1 MVNIKSFSSRFF
13 FIVLFSVHVLMTL
26 SSKSYGDDLDRQLT
40 DMVASIQGL
49 GDDEITLLS
58 NSLTTCFK
66 QVRDRRP
73 IDRKILKSVKSVISA
88 GIFEEVSYDKIAE
101 MALKVYEAELKNAP
115 PKYVEDLALI
125 GFSHDVSSE
134 QLEYAAKSLNELIKN
149 DIDPVVIEEIIAYG
163 LYNAWNGPAIG
174 AISDGIIRGEG
185 KNLNIRKLALA
196 LIISVDQN
204 DEMQDI
210 QSIVDENIKYIEKIE
225 SHPDIEP
232 ESKKIAYT
240 YLQKSISNNIP
251 RQIVEELYFIALRDN
266 WSVELIGAVFEGM
279 INGYKLGLSPEKL
292 ATSIIVRIAQ
302 GIEGVA
308 PQKLIEKEINY
319 VKQLEQRK
327 VKLLQKDQKKFKRD
341 QEPVKQRD
349 DSYISTGSKQT
360 PKDDHNVTYYQQTK
374 RNQLNY
380 ELLKQRIQDFLGP
393 PPTPYRWGGKSLQG
407 TDCSG
412 FVQAVYL
419 SQGIYL
425 PRTSRKQVQVGYPV
439 SINDLKFGDLIFFSK
454 YFNNYITHVGIYIG
468 NGRFVHSSSSGGVTI
483 SSLTKNYYRIRY
495 RVAKRIIG

>member
-1 MVNIKSFSSRFF
+1 
-13 FIVLFSVHVLMTL
+13 
-26 SSKSYGDDLDRQLT
+26 
-40 DMVASIQGL
+40 
-49 GDDEITLLS
+49 
-58 NSLTTCFK
+58 
-66 QVRDRRP
+66 
-73 IDRKILKSVKSVISA
+73 
-88 GIFEEVSYDKIAE
+88 
-101 MALKVYEAELKNAP
+101 
-115 PKYVEDLALI
+115 
-125 GFSHDVSSE
+125 
-134 QLEYAAKSLNELIKN
+134 
-149 DIDPVVIEEIIAYG
+149 
-163 LYNAWNGPAIG
+163 
-174 AISDGIIRGEG
+174 
-185 KNLNIRKLALA
+185 
-196 LIISVDQN
+196 
-204 DEMQDI
+204 
-210 QSIVDENIKYIEKIE
+210 
-225 SHPDIEP
+225 
-232 ESKKIAYT
+232 
-240 YLQKSISNNIP
+240 
-251 RQIVEELYFIALRDN
+251 
-266 WSVELIGAVFEGM
+266 M

-468 NGRFVHSSSSGGVTI
+468 NGRFVHSSSSRGVTI